1 MALSK
6 NKKNPFDTLAILVGG
21 GPAPGINGVISAA
34 TIEAINRGK
43 TVIGIL
49 DGFKWIAQ
57 GDKTKIRKLTIEET
71 SRIHL
76 TGGSI
81 IGISRESPLTSPER
95 MKNTIRILRELG
107 VRYLITIGGDGTMF
121 IASRVEE
128 EAKREIKVAHVPK
141 TIDNDLPLPDYIPT
155 FGYETAR
162 HLGTIIVQYLMEDA
176 KTTSRW
182 YFVVTMG
189 RKTGHLALG
198 IGKASG
204 ATLTVIPEEFGKG
217 IGKGKIPLARLV
229 AILEGAIIKRL
240 SMGREDGVAILAE
253 GVAEKLDENDL
264 EKLEDLDKDEYGRI
278 RLSEVDLGKL
288 LKNETRKR
296 LLEKGINAR
305 IVDKSIGYEL
315 RSAPPIPFDA
325 KYTRDLGYCAV
336 KFLLE
341 GGTGAM
347 ISIQTGKMVPIFFS
361 EILHPET
368 GTTRIRFVDI
378 NTEAYEIPDKY
389 MIRLKREDFED
400 PKQLRKLARTANMKP
415 KEFIEYFSKALRE

>member
-1 MALSK
+1 MISSK
-6 NKKNPFDTLAILVGG
+6 KKKNSPDILAILVGG

-43 TVIGIL
+43 KVIGIL

-57 GDKTKIRKLTIEET
+57 GDKTHIRRLTIEDT

-95 MKNTIRILRELG
+95 MKNTIKVLRELG
-107 VRYLITIGGDGTMF
+107 VRYLITVGGDGTMF
-121 IASRVEE
+121 LSSRIEE
-128 EAKREIKVAHVPK
+128 EAKRQIKIAHVPK

-155 FGYETAR
+155 FGFETAR
-162 HLGTIIVQYLMEDA
+162 HLGTNIVQYLMDDA

-204 ATLTVIPEEFGKG
+204 ATLTVIPEEFGR
-217 IGKGKIPLARLV
+217 GKVSLDKLV
-229 AILEGAIIKRL
+229 AILEGAIIKRM
-240 SMGREDGVAILAE
+240 SIGREDGVAIIAE
-253 GVAEKLDENDL
+253 GLIEKLDENEL
-264 EKLEDLDKDEYGRI
+264 ENLEDIDKDEFGRI
-278 RLSEVDLGKL
+278 RLSEVDLEKL
-288 LKNETRKR
+288 LKNETKKR
-296 LLEKGINAR
+296 LTQKGIKAR
-305 IVDKSIGYEL
+305 IVDKRIGYEL

-341 GGTGAM
+341 GDTGAM

-361 EILHPET
+361 EILHSKT
-368 GTTRIRFVDI
+368 GATRIRYVDI
-378 NTEAYEIPDKY
+378 NTEAYEVPEKY
-389 MIRLKREDFED
+389 MIKLKREDFED
-400 PKQLRKLARTANMKP
+400 TKQLRKLARTANMKP
-415 KEFIEYFSKALRE
+415 KEFAEYFSKAVRW